1 MRYTYSN
8 DHQQGNNKFTMPTP
22 PSNSVLS
29 SVPVGQVAIHTE
41 LASDLP
47 LPAVRSYV
55 FSGARRTHQEA
66 LFTEEYYP
74 LRYATEGTLAG
85 NLRFALRYE
94 PLDLAIFH
102 AALVRLGR
110 DALTSWVRAEPTGA
124 YSRRLW
130 FFYETLTG
138 DILELPPVRTGNYVD
153 ALDPAL
159 HFVASPVNSP
169 RHRVRDNLIG
179 TVALCPTIRRTRK
192 LEAMIAQNLNQT
204 ITHLTRQYS
213 PDTLARAVNFLYTKE
228 TRSSFAIEGEVP
240 SRNREERFLQALHSL
255 ADFNPTD
262 KAALIALQGHIV
274 EPRYAAHDY
283 RNFQNFVGVTTRR
296 FGENVHFICPRPEDV
311 PALMQGWMRL
321 AERTLRAPLDS
332 VIAAA
337 VLSFAFV
344 FIHPFEDGNGRL
356 HRFLIHYALHRRDFT
371 PPGFIFPVSAAIL
384 RQRHLYDAAL
394 EAFSKPAFAATDW
407 DFTEDH
413 SIVVKND
420 TRNLYRF
427 FDATLQAEFLYDRIA
442 ETIQEDYK
450 DELDFLAAYD
460 AAFTAVRDVVEMP
473 DRRAALLVRLC
484 LQNGGRLSQ
493 NKRKQF
499 HELTD
504 VEIAAMED
512 ALIEILS
519 VMRLPP

>member
-1 MRYTYSN
+1 MST
-8 DHQQGNNKFTMPTP
+8 T
-22 PSNSVLS
+22 PSNAVLS
-29 SVPVGQVAIHTE
+29 SVSVGQIAIHTE
-41 LASDLP
+41 LASNLP
-47 LPAVRSYV
+47 LPATRSYV

-66 LFTEEYYP
+66 MFTEEYYP
-74 LRYATEGTLAG
+74 LRYATDGTLAG

-94 PLDLAIFH
+94 PLDFAILH
-102 AALVRLGR
+102 AALVVLGR
-110 DALTSWVRAEPTGA
+110 DALTSWVRAEPTGS

-130 FFYETLTG
+130 FFYEMLTG
-138 DILELPPVRTGNYVD
+138 DILALPPVQTGNYVD
-153 ALDPAL
+153 AVNPAL

-169 RHRVRDNLIG
+169 RHRVRNNLIG
-179 TVALCPTIRRTRK
+179 TVELCPTIRRTRK
-192 LEAMIAQNLNQT
+192 LEAMTAQNLNQA
-204 ITHLTRQYS
+204 ITHLTGQYS

-228 TRSSFAIEGEVP
+228 TRSSFAIEGEAP
-240 SRNREERFLQALHSL
+240 GRSREERFLQALHSL
-255 ADFNPTD
+255 PDFEPTD
-262 KAALIALQGHIV
+262 KAALIELQGSIV

-283 RNFQNFVGVTTRR
+283 RDFQNFVGETTRR
-296 FGENVHFICPRPEDV
+296 FGEYVHFICPRPEDV
-311 PALMQGWMRL
+311 PALMRGWMALTERL
-321 AERTLRAPLDS
+321 LGSDLPP

-337 VLSFAFV
+337 VCSFAFV

-356 HRFLIHYALHRRDFT
+356 HRFLMHYMLHRLQFT

-394 EAFSKPAFAATDW
+394 EAFSKPALAATDW

-427 FDATLQAEFLYDRIA
+427 FDATLQSEFLYDRIA

-460 AAFTAVRDVVEMP
+460 AAFAAVRNVVEMP

-499 HELTD
+499 PELTD
-504 VEIAAMED
+504 AEIAAMED